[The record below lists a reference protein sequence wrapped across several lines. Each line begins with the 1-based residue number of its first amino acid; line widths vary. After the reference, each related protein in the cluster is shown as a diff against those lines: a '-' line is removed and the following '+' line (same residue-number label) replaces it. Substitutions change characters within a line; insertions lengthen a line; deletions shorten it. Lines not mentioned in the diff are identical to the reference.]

1 MRHIRARLTSSTA
14 LLGVMAA
21 LAPAGLLFPSAAFA
35 NCVTSSAA
43 TTCDTTA
50 PNPYTSRVGTGQA
63 DNGRTVDVN
72 AGATIAT
79 VNTNAISLGNNAT
92 ITIGGTVRTTSSGG
106 AGTAGTGNNT
116 VEFRSNSTLTILPG
130 GRIIADGSSGNSE
143 AINPTGFGNTIIN
156 RGLIQATNSAAIWFE
171 DQVTGARNT
180 VDNYG
185 TIERVGGGAVMG
197 SGVGA
202 GIVFYNRTGG
212 RILGNLSFGGG
223 NDDLIFEAGSTATG
237 GINGGGGTNNL
248 TLQGAAGSS
257 DTLPGSITNFTT
269 LTKEGEGRWTVSGSL
284 SGFTIVTVKRG
295 VLALTGNNAGYTG
308 NLIIDPAGTLEARAQ
323 SLPTKA
329 GGAATNINN
338 VQNNGLLRF
347 TQGDDGT
354 YIGQITGT
362 GSVVKLGGGVLTLA
376 PVAAAGNTFSGGL
389 SLNEGVVAVGADT
402 ALGAVTGS
410 LTFNGGT
417 LRLTSSF
424 DIGAAR
430 AITLNAPGGTID
442 VQTGL
447 TSTLSQAMTGA
458 GAFTKAG
465 AGTLILT
472 AANAYA
478 GGTTISGGALQLGNG
493 GTTGSVV
500 GDITNNGT
508 LAFNRSD
515 NVTFGNVISGSG
527 AVNQIGPGTTTF
539 TNANTYAGGTTISGG
554 ALALGNGGTSGSIVG
569 NVVNNAALIFNRSD
583 AVTFDGVISGTGS
596 VRQFGTGT
604 TTLTGSNSYAGATSV
619 EAGTLIVNGNQSA
632 ATGLTT
638 VQSGA
643 TIGGTGTIG
652 GDVTVA
658 GGGTLSPG
666 NVGVVPGELAIRGSL
681 TLQPT
686 SELNYNFGRANV
698 PGGPFNDLTTVAGN
712 LNLSG
717 RLNVDLT
724 PGGSFDPGVYRII
737 NYGGTL
743 TDNTLTIA
751 SLPPSTPPG
760 TFFVQ
765 TSVANQ
771 VNLVNTA
778 GLTLNFWD
786 GNGGP
791 KNDGAVNGGSGV
803 WQNAG
808 ALDNWTTS
816 GGTPNAPWSPA
827 AFAVFMAAPGTVTVD
842 NGINSASP
850 VTAVGM
856 QFASDGYVVQGG
868 TLTLVGAPDSIIKV
882 GDGTA
887 PGAGYTA
894 TIDAVLAGSTRVVK
908 TDLGTLVLNADNIYT
923 GGTAIFGGVL
933 QISRDA
939 NLGAFAGGLAID
951 DGTLRTTAS
960 FTLSRATVLGSGG
973 GTVETLAATTL
984 THDGVVSGAGA
995 LTKTGD
1001 GALVLAAI
1009 NTYSGGTFIRAGVLQ
1024 VASDANLGAV
1034 SGGVT
1039 IDGATLRTTA
1049 SFATGRAT
1057 RLEAGGGTIE
1067 TAAGTTLTQAGVI
1080 AGPGALT
1087 KAGDG
1092 TLALANANTYAGGT
1106 TIAAGTLQLGIGGTS
1121 GSIVGDVANAGT
1133 LAFNRSD
1140 AFTFAGTIS
1149 GTGTVRQ
1156 IGSGTTTLTAAGAY
1170 SGPTIVEAGTLA
1182 PGSAGV
1188 FSTASAFSV
1197 LPAGTLALNG
1207 FDQRVAALSN
1217 AGLVSL
1223 GGAPGTTLTVTGDYA
1238 GAGGTLRL
1246 NTQLGGDASPTDRLV
1261 VEGGTSGA
1269 TTLAVVNRG
1278 GIGAPTVEG
1287 IKVIDVAG
1295 ASNGTFALAGDYM
1308 FMGAPTL
1315 IAGAYGYQLHKGGV
1329 STPGDGDWYLR
1340 STLLPTP
1347 PQPPEPPP
1355 PPKPIYQPGVP
1366 LYEAYAQV
1374 LSQLNGLPTL
1384 QQRVGNRTWSGGETT
1399 VSPAG
1404 EGWAAFDRQGLWG
1417 RIEGAHSR
1425 FSPAASTSGTGFT
1438 SNLWRAQIGLD
1449 GRLVEANAGSLIAG
1463 VTAHYGEISAQVAS
1477 LFGNGWIR
1485 SQGYGFGGTLTWYGQ
1500 SGFYV
1505 DAQAQATWFDSKL
1518 TSDTLSR
1525 VMNPGRN
1532 GGFGYALGLEAGRR
1546 FAIAPQLSLTPQV
1559 QLIYSSVRFDRFID
1573 PFGAQVSLDRGESL
1587 RSRFGLAVD
1596 FEQSWRDASG
1606 SLSRSRVYGIAN
1618 LTYEFLGG
1626 MRTDVSGAKLISA
1639 GERLMGGIG
1648 VGGTYSWGDSRYALY
1663 GEGTV
1668 DTSLNRFGDSYAIR
1682 GTVGLRYT
1690 W

>member
-1 MRHIRARLTSSTA
+1 MRYIRTRLASSTA
-14 LLGVMAA
+14 LLSALAA
-21 LAPAGLLFPSAAFA
+21 LVPAGFMVPSTALA
-35 NCVTSSAA
+35 NCITSGAV
-43 TTCDTTA
+43 TTCDTAA
-50 PNPYTSRVGTGQA
+50 PNPYTNRVGTGQA
-63 DNGRTVDVN
+63 DNGRTVNVN

-79 VNTNAISLGNNAT
+79 VNNNAISLGDNAT
-92 ITIGGTVRTTSSGG
+92 ITIGGTVRTNSSGG
-106 AGTAGTGNNT
+106 AGTANTGNNT

-130 GRIIADGSSGNSE
+130 GSIIADGSSGNSE

-171 DQVTGARNT
+171 DRVTGTRNT

-185 TIERVGGGAVMG
+185 IIERIGGGAVMG
-197 SGVGA
+197 SGVGS
-202 GIVFYNRTGG
+202 GIVFYNRTGASI
-212 RILGNLSFGGG
+212 RGNLTFGGG

-269 LTKEGEGRWTVSGSL
+269 LTKEGDGRWTVSGSL
-284 SGFTIVTVKRG
+284 SGFTIVTVRNG

-308 NLIIDPAGTLEARAQ
+308 NLVIDPTGTLEARAQ
-323 SLPTKA
+323 SLPTKP
-329 GGAATNINN
+329 GGAAANVNN

-362 GSVVKLGGGVLTLA
+362 GSVVKLGAGVLTLA
-376 PVAAAGNTFSGGL
+376 PVAAGGNTFSGGL
-389 SLNEGVVAVGADT
+389 SLNEGVVAVGADN
-402 ALGAVTGS
+402 ALGAAAGS

-442 VQTGL
+442 VQPGL
-447 TSTLSQAMTGA
+447 TSTLSQAMNGA

-472 AANAYA
+472 AANGYT
-478 GGTTISGGALQLGNG
+478 GGTTISGGTLQLGNG
-493 GTTGSVV
+493 GTTGSVI

-539 TNANTYAGGTTISGG
+539 TNTNTYTGGTTISGG
-554 ALALGNGGTSGSIVG
+554 ALQLGNGGTSGSIVG
-569 NVVNNAALIFNRSD
+569 NVVNNASLIFNRSD
-583 AVTFDGVISGTGS
+583 AITFDGVISGSGT
-596 VRQFGTGT
+596 VRQVGSGI
-604 TTLTGSNSYAGATSV
+604 TTLTGTNSYAGATSV

-643 TIGGTGTIG
+643 TIGGRGTIG
-652 GDVTVA
+652 GDVNVLA
-658 GGGTLSPG
+658 GGALAPG
-666 NVGVVPGELAIRGSL
+666 NVGVVPGELTIRGNLS
-681 TLQPT
+681 LQPT

-698 PGGPFNDLTTVAGN
+698 PGGPFNDLTNVGGD

-717 RLNVDLT
+717 RLNVNLT

-737 NYGGTL
+737 NYGGAL
-743 TDNTLTIA
+743 TDNVLTIA
-751 SLPPSTPPG
+751 TLPPGTPPN

-765 TSVANQ
+765 TSVAQQ

-778 GLTLNFWD
+778 GLNLNFWD
-786 GNGGP
+786 GNAGP
-791 KNDGAVNGGSGV
+791 KNDGAVNGGNGV

-808 ALDNWTTS
+808 GMDNWTTFS
-816 GGTPNAPWSPA
+816 GTPNAPWAPA

-842 NGINSASP
+842 NSNGP
-850 VTAVGM
+850 VTAIGM
-856 QFASDGYVVQGG
+856 QFASDGYVIQGG

-894 TIDAVLAGSTRVVK
+894 TIDAVLAGSTRLVK
-908 TDLGTLVLNADNIYT
+908 TDLGTLVLNGDNLYT

-933 QISRDA
+933 QISRDS
-939 NLGAFAGGLAID
+939 NLGAAGTGLAID

-960 FTLSRATVLGSGG
+960 FTLSRATALGSSG
-973 GTVETLAATTL
+973 GTIETLAATTL
-984 THDGVVSGAGA
+984 THDGVVSGPGA
-995 LTKTGD
+995 LTKTGA
-1001 GALVLAAI
+1001 GILVLAGV
-1009 NTYSGGTFIRAGVLQ
+1009 NTYSGGTFVKAGVLQ
-1024 VASDANLGAV
+1024 VASDANLGAT

-1049 SFATGRAT
+1049 SFATTRAT
-1057 RLEAGGGTIE
+1057 TLAAAGGTIE
-1067 TAAGTTLTQAGVI
+1067 TTAGTTLTHGGVV

-1087 KAGDG
+1087 KADDG

-1106 TIAAGTLQLGIGGTS
+1106 TIAAGTLQLGIGGTT
-1121 GSIVGDVANAGT
+1121 GSIVGNVANAGT

-1140 AFTFAGTIS
+1140 AYTFAGAIS
-1149 GTGTVRQ
+1149 GTGAVRQ
-1156 IGSGTTTLTAAGAY
+1156 IGPGTTTLTAVSTY
-1170 SGPTIVEAGTLA
+1170 SGPTSVEAGTLA
-1182 PGSAGV
+1182 PGAAGV

-1197 LPAGTLALNG
+1197 QSAGTLALNG

-1246 NTQLGGDASPTDRLV
+1246 NTHLGGDASPTDRLV
-1261 VEGGTSGA
+1261 VEGGTSGG

-1295 ASNGTFALAGDYM
+1295 ASNGTFTLAGDYM
-1308 FMGAPTL
+1308 LMGSPTI

-1347 PQPPEPPP
+1347 PEPPQ

-1366 LYEAYAQV
+1366 LYEVYAQV

-1417 RIEGAHSR
+1417 RIEGAHNR
-1425 FSPAASTSGTGFT
+1425 FSPATSTSGTSFT

-1449 GRLVEANAGSLIAG
+1449 GRLIEANSGSLLAG

-1500 SGFYV
+1500 NGFYV
-1505 DAQAQATWFDSKL
+1505 DAQAQLTWFDSKL

-1559 QLIYSSVRFDRFID
+1559 QLIYSAVRFDRFTD
-1573 PFGAQVSLDRGESL
+1573 PFGAQVSLNRGESL
-1587 RSRFGLAVD
+1587 RSRFGLSVD
-1596 FEQSWRDASG
+1596 FEQSWRDAAG
-1606 SLSRSRVYGIAN
+1606 DVARSRVYGIAN

-1648 VGGTYSWGDSRYALY
+1648 VGGTYSWGNGRYALY

-1668 DTSLNRFGDSYAIR
+1668 DTSLNRFGDSYSIR